1 MYKIK
6 DNHLYI
12 NGERLPFRLNTEII
26 DETNLAFGFVC
37 ATYEGFYNIKTIN
50 KSNELADYI
59 TLDLDKDQYMP
70 HFKIEPVYFNNG
82 IVHDLSTIHGLDMND
97 LMNNYLKTVS
107 IIIPKENIA
116 LKGVFEKEL
125 KLQQL
130 KLQMNKIEKDFE

>member
-12 NGERLPFRLNTEII
+12 NGEKLPFRLNTESM
-26 DETNLAFGFVC
+26 DETNLVFGFVT
-37 ATYEGFYNIKTIN
+37 ATYEEHCGM
-50 KSNELADYI
+50 KSVKKPDDLSDYI
-59 TLDLDKDQYMP
+59 TMDLDKNQYMP
-70 HFKIEPVYFNNG
+70 HFKIETSYFNNG

-97 LMNNYLKTVS
+97 MMNDYLKTVS